1 MKTVDSRDT
10 GSIHVNKLMSLT
22 IALLISFSVHAV
34 DPLNKTTTAPK
45 PDMRGLDDKIQNLKK
60 EVLGL
65 NRDLFV
71 LEEELLFPATSQ
83 VAVFLSIDV
92 GEFFKLDSVQLKI
105 NNKNVTN
112 YLYTEREIDA
122 LHRGG
127 VQRLFVGNLK
137 VGKHELVASFVGI
150 GPRGREYKRGSTMIF
165 EKKTDAKYLELQ
177 IIDSEARHQPEFKVK
192 EWE

>member
-1 MKTVDSRDT
+1 VKKII
-10 GSIHVNKLMSLT
+10 SIAFV
-22 IALLISFSVHAV
+22 LLISFSIQAA
-34 DPLNKTTTAPK
+34 DPLNQTSDAPK
-45 PDMRGLDDKIQNLKK
+45 PDMRGLDNKVQNLKK

-65 NRDLFV
+65 NRDLFI

-105 NNKNVTN
+105 DNKNITN

-137 VGKHELVASFVGI
+137 VGKHELVASFIGI
-150 GPRGREYKRGSTMIF
+150 GPRGREYKRGSTIIF
-165 EKKTDAKYLELQ
+165 EKNTDAKYLELQ
-177 IIDSEARHQPEFKVK
+177 IIDSEARHQPEFKIK